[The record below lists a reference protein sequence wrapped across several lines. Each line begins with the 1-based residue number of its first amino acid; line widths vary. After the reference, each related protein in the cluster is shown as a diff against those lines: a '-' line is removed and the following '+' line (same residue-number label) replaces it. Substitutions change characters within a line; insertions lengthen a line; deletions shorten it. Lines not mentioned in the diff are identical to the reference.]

1 MTLHCRQCGIHIG
14 LWYLHMRPID
24 DDYCAGCKE
33 KKSTRLRREIA
44 EAERLADGGTL
55 WNPRTDWEVETLDE
69 IYR

>member
-1 MTLHCRQCGIHIG
+1 
-14 LWYLHMRPID
+14 MRPID